1 MSVTFIADSNPI
13 YLVWPSLVFDLY
25 RMVKTMKTV
34 TIYTTPTCPY
44 CVSAKALLRKKGLEF
59 NEIGIEGD
67 RAAAFS
73 LARRTGR
80 ATVPQIFVGTKHIG
94 GFEDLQALEQA
105 GHLEALLGHAAPG
118 S

>member
-1 MSVTFIADSNPI
+1 
-13 YLVWPSLVFDLY
+13 
-25 RMVKTMKTV
+25 MVIIMKTV

-44 CVSAKALLRKKGLEF
+44 CISAKALLRRTGVEF
-59 NEIGIEGD
+59 NEIGIAGD

-80 ATVPQIFVGTKHIG
+80 ATVPQIFIGTKHVG
-94 GFEDLQALEQA
+94 GFDDLKALEQA
-105 GHLEALLGHAAPG
+105 GHLEALLSHATPPSDTG